1 MPRPSRDKILAAAE
15 RVFGERGYGDTSL
28 RELMAAAE
36 CSTTAFYARFSS
48 KEAVL
53 ETLVRELL
61 EDLYETA
68 AQALPRTTGID
79 QGWDEGLRILVEALG
94 GRRGTVRVL
103 LTEASRVPGPRAVLR
118 DAYAGL
124 AALLSL
130 QLKQAAR
137 RGAVDVPDAE
147 ALAWAIVGALSMQ
160 LTRWAV
166 FEELDDEG
174 LVGALR
180 TTAGALLPRGRGRA
194 RDGLR

>member
-1 MPRPSRDKILAAAE
+1 MARPSRDKILAAAE

-36 CSTTAFYARFSS
+36 CSTTAFYARFPS

-61 EDLYETA
+61 EDLYEAA
-68 AQALPRTTGID
+68 AQALPRTSGVD
-79 QGWDEGLRILVEALG
+79 QGWDEGVRILVEALV

-103 LTEASRVPGPRAVLR
+103 LTEASRVPGPRAALR

-124 AALLSL
+124 AMLLSL
-130 QLKQAAR
+130 QLKRAAG
-137 RGAVDVPDAE
+137 RGTVEVPDAE

-174 LVGALR
+174 LARALR
-180 TTAGALLPRGRGRA
+180 TTAGALLPRGRARA
-194 RDGLR
+194 RDGVR